1 MATRS
6 KLKIALGVTSVTA
19 VVLGVCYLLG
29 GQPPDMRSPIR
40 VSQASMFSD
49 GGSAWIELT
58 DVEGRRMAIS
68 VSGSL
73 DRQPQ
78 DFPVYLQR
86 WWPAFPLPVRIVPGS
101 DRGQA
106 LLAVIDQ
113 AARDGG
119 TFAAHELAPAHI
131 ALSGRAAAK

>member
-6 KLKIALGVTSVTA
+6 KLQIALGVASATA
-19 VVLGVCYLLG
+19 VVLGGCYLLG

-40 VSQASMFSD
+40 VSQASMFAD

-58 DVEGRRMAIS
+58 DVKGRRMAIS

-86 WWPAFPLPVRIVPGS
+86 WWPAFPLPVRIAPGS
-101 DRGQA
+101 DRGRA
-106 LLAVIDQ
+106 LMAVIDQ

-119 TFAAHELAPAHI
+119 SFAEQVLAPARI
-131 ALSGRAAAK
+131 ALSGRVAAK